1 MARIDSKQLNP
12 ALTGSFTLSGSL
24 LGNTVSSASF
34 GAVDVDGTLK
44 LGAFQDVSASLAAA
58 VAGGDNL
65 GNHRATQD
73 LNLNSNAITN
83 ITHISASG
91 NISSSI
97 SSTGSFGHLM
107 VGGGNFT
114 SASLASGGSGVGFP
128 FTGSAG
134 IQGDLYVTGNITG
147 SSATFLTV
155 QSAGNISGSTVSTGS
170 FGKVEVDGKLS
181 IGGITD
187 VSASISAAGNS
198 GGGGS
203 GTGIF
208 AQTGSIMSTSN
219 NLQISGSVK
228 ISGSQQ
234 STSITAN
241 NITNGYPTSN
251 NWKESLDGSYF
262 NNFDNTTHV
271 SEILRFIAG
280 AMSHSLNVADAAPN
294 TKTYGSVTA
303 THTDGTET
311 SKSTLLNGVLGS
323 TYENARLSAAWTGSA
338 FIDMSETGSYK
349 SALNYLEMKGWV
361 QASDRGTSDDDV
373 GTNPFHGSY
382 ASRIPSSN
390 ITTQATFGT
399 FSHTLAANAAGST
412 TVSSSANF
420 FGLGG
425 LNSGAASALKV
436 RVIASQSFSDNY
448 ADQTPDGNSTFS
460 TSSIVNYTTS
470 AFGTS
475 GDGLSIGKIITAQPA
490 VIPSAFQDG
499 DFSVAGALSGRRYT
513 GGATSATNISASGY
527 YAYTGVRAGIAT
539 GSQSTFTFQDGS
551 DSSTRFYLYTGGITT
566 DITDSHPT
574 CVVTSS
580 LTRTGF
586 TASSRSLSGAPYL
599 LTTTYAY
606 KWESEVTKSFD
617 PAFGYSTN
625 ILVNSNPTDQWDN
638 IGSTTL
644 SNATTTVANTGVS
657 STGAT
662 NYVID
667 STRTTKRTSGQ
678 SPNISDIA
686 VASSSFSFSL
696 DSNSDNVGQNR
707 TSNNTLNY
715 NLTFRATGRNWKNT
729 AVNDTTSTI
738 SFYNATLFSQTSSS
752 GSMAIYS
759 RAQGYDTNSLQ
770 DTTET
775 FVGEDF
781 RIARTNAVTTFN
793 GTYTP
798 TDSFRTNDA
807 GNYGDDYMGQYDL
820 QVKPGY
826 LVNPTGSYGYWFT
839 GDSLAASSTD
849 YRFYIRRFQKSSGTK
864 TSMTVNLSSKTLVAW
879 NATTDGIS
887 CALILKSG
895 TSAGSNTDISTCR
908 LFDPSA
914 TVSNLIEA
922 GVSADNIKNPFT
934 SDIDLYG
941 NTGGSESS
949 GTYTV
954 PIRNADGMFLDDSDN
969 ELYVVVR
976 YKGDP
981 APIQQITLSFS

>member
-34 GAVDVDGTLK
+34 GTLDVDGTLK
-44 LGAFQDVSASLAAA
+44 LGAFADVSASLAAA

-65 GNHRATQD
+65 GNHTATQD
-73 LNLNSNAITN
+73 LNINGKAIKN
-83 ITHISASG
+83 VLHISASG

-114 SASLASGGSGVGFP
+114 SASLASGGSGAGFP

-155 QSAGNISGSTVSTGS
+155 QAAGNVSGSAVSTGS
-170 FGKVEVDGKLS
+170 FGHVMV
-181 IGGITD
+181 GGNNFTTA
-187 VSASISAAGNS
+187 VSSSAAASGFGA
-198 GGGGS
+198 GGGGGG

-208 AQTGSIMSTSN
+208 AATGSDMSTSN
-219 NLQISGSVK
+219 NLQISGSIK

-234 STSITAN
+234 STSISAN
-241 NITNGYPTSN
+241 NIQNGYPTSN

-262 NNFDNTTHV
+262 NNFDNTTHI

-303 THTDGTET
+303 THTDGSET
-311 SKSTLLNGVLGS
+311 SKSSLLNGVLGS
-323 TYENARLSAAWTGSA
+323 TYENARLSSAWTGSA
-338 FIDMSETGSYK
+338 FIDMGETGSYK
-349 SALNYLEMKGWV
+349 EALDYLELKGWV
-361 QASDRGTSDDDV
+361 QSSDRGTSDDDV
-373 GTNPFHGSY
+373 GTNPFHGTY

-399 FSHTLAANAAGST
+399 FSHTLAANTAGST
-412 TVSSSANF
+412 AVSSNGSF

-527 YAYTGVRAGIAT
+527 YAYTGIKAGIAT

-566 DITDSHPT
+566 DITDSQPT

-586 TASSRSLSGAPYL
+586 SATSKSLSGAPYL
-599 LTTTYAY
+599 LTTTYTH

-667 STRTTKRTSGQ
+667 STKTTKRTSGQ

-696 DSNSDNVGQNR
+696 DSNSENVGQNR

-715 NLTFRATGRNWKNT
+715 NLTFRTTGRNWKNSSQT
-729 AVNDTTSTI
+729 ANSSTI
-738 SFYNATLFSQTSSS
+738 NFYNAALFSQASSS

-759 RAQGYDTNSLQ
+759 RAQGYDSNTLQ

-775 FVGEDF
+775 FTGEDF
-781 RIARTNAVTTFN
+781 RIVLNNNVTTFN
-793 GTYTP
+793 GSYFT
-798 TDSFRTNDA
+798 TDSFKTNDE
-807 GNYGDDYMGQYDL
+807 GDAVIGQYDL
-820 QVKPGY
+820 QVKPEY

-839 GDSLAASSTD
+839 GNSLAASSTD

-864 TSMTVNLSSKTLVAW
+864 TSMTVNLSNKTLVAW
-879 NATTDGIS
+879 DATTDGIS

-922 GVSADNIKNPFT
+922 GVSADNIKNPF
-934 SDIDLYG
+934 SSNIDLYG
-941 NTGGSESS
+941 NTGGSVNS

-954 PIRNADGMFLDDSDN
+954 PMRNSDGMFLDDSDN

>member
-34 GAVDVDGTLK
+34 GTLDVDGTLK
-44 LGAFQDVSASLAAA
+44 LGAFADVSASLAAA

-65 GNHRATQD
+65 GNHTATQD
-73 LNLNSNAITN
+73 LNINGKAIKN
-83 ITHISASG
+83 VLHISASG

-155 QSAGNISGSTVSTGS
+155 QAAGNVSGSAVSTGS
-170 FGKVEVDGKLS
+170 FGHVMV
-181 IGGITD
+181 GGNNFTTA
-187 VSASISAAGNS
+187 VSSSAAASGFGA
-198 GGGGS
+198 GGGGGG

-208 AQTGSIMSTSN
+208 AATGSDMSTSN
-219 NLQISGSVK
+219 NLQISGSIK

-234 STSITAN
+234 STSISAN
-241 NITNGYPTSN
+241 NIQNGYPTSN

-303 THTDGTET
+303 THTDGSET
-311 SKSTLLNGVLGS
+311 SKSSLLNGVLGS
-323 TYENARLSAAWTGSA
+323 TYENARLSSAWTGSA
-338 FIDMSETGSYK
+338 FIDMGETGSYK
-349 SALNYLEMKGWV
+349 EALDYLELKGWV
-361 QASDRGTSDDDV
+361 QSSDRGTSDDDV
-373 GTNPFHGSY
+373 GTNPFHGTY

-399 FSHTLAANAAGST
+399 FSHTLAANTAGST
-412 TVSSSANF
+412 AVSSNGSF

-527 YAYTGVRAGIAT
+527 YAYTGIKAGIAT

-566 DITDSHPT
+566 DITDSQPT

-586 TASSRSLSGAPYL
+586 SATSKSLSGAPYL
-599 LTTTYAY
+599 LTTTYTH

-667 STRTTKRTSGQ
+667 STKTTKRTSGQ

-696 DSNSDNVGQNR
+696 DSNSENVGQNR

-715 NLTFRATGRNWKNT
+715 NLTFRTTGRNWKNSSQT
-729 AVNDTTSTI
+729 ANSSTI
-738 SFYNATLFSQTSSS
+738 NFYNAALFSQASSS

-759 RAQGYDTNSLQ
+759 RAQGYDSNTLQ

-775 FVGEDF
+775 FTGEDF
-781 RIARTNAVTTFN
+781 RIVLNNNVTTFN
-793 GTYTP
+793 GSYFT
-798 TDSFRTNDA
+798 TDSFKTNDE
-807 GNYGDDYMGQYDL
+807 GDAVIGQYDL
-820 QVKPGY
+820 QVKPEY

-839 GDSLAASSTD
+839 GNSLAASSTD

-864 TSMTVNLSSKTLVAW
+864 TSMTVNLSNKTLVAW
-879 NATTDGIS
+879 DATTDGIS

-922 GVSADNIKNPFT
+922 GVSADNIKNPF
-934 SDIDLYG
+934 SSNIDLYG
-941 NTGGSESS
+941 NTGGSVNS

-954 PIRNADGMFLDDSDN
+954 PMRNSDGMFLDDSDN